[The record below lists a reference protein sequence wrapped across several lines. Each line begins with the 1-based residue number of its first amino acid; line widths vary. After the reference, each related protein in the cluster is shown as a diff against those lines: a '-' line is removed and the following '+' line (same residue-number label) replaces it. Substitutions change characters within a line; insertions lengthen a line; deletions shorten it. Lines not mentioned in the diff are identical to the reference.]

1 MPRITLIN
9 QPGDYPGTPDAQTQ
23 ADLTTL
29 FTTLFPDAPAPA
41 FDSAHTG
48 MAIAAH
54 SPKLALKLAQLSG
67 FIAGELPWPQHR
79 PLRELAIQTLNLH
92 FRSPYSFTARTP
104 TALACGITAAQLD
117 DLPRWQLSAL
127 FDTDQRLIIEY
138 AKATASGAVTDDLSA
153 QMVARFGEKGTVECT
168 ALIAFWGFWAMLLA
182 ATYG

>member
-1 MPRITLIN
+1 
-9 QPGDYPGTPDAQTQ
+9 
-23 ADLTTL
+23 
-29 FTTLFPDAPAPA
+29 
-41 FDSAHTG
+41 

-54 SPKLALKLAQLSG
+54 NPKLALKLAQLSG
-67 FIAGELPWPQHR
+67 FIAGELPWSQQK

-117 DLPRWQLSAL
+117 DLPRWQLSPL
-127 FDTDQRLIIEY
+127 FNTDQRLTIEY
-138 AKATASGAVTDDLSA
+138 AKATVSGAVTDDLSA